1 MNAAERH
8 EWLARVAARS
18 AGFAGWS
25 FLSRSILI
33 AVWVLGAPTAFAQIN
48 HGCTSSASNGAY
60 ATTNGP
66 VPCSNSDS
74 GQFASSK
81 TIIVEDDGGSFPAIF
96 TIGYSNSA
104 TASSSGLVLQ
114 ASAVA
119 SVSNSPAFYE
129 YSVGGNGAQIN
140 NPLISAASPEGDS
153 SWFDQFVALGTGLLQ
168 FQVTMVV
175 TGTPTSSECVS
186 GMNDAVIRADV
197 FFDDNGSGSGTINT
211 FDPDLPGAAGLGMYS
226 SACSGVQSTTTG
238 VVTIL
243 ASQSFSL
250 GTELRAIA
258 LGFAGYPDLVLN
270 GASAVFVQNG
280 DSSVNAKL
288 LVYIDPLTPGAGY
301 RDSSGAI
308 NAYLTPPSTVV
319 VPNLVRLSQL
329 AATTAIVSTGLTVGT
344 LTSQSSSSV
353 PAGNVISQS
362 PAAGASVADGSAVSL
377 VISSGPAPVA
387 VPNVVGKLQAAA
399 TSAITGAGL
408 ALGTVTNQSSSS
420 VAIGTVISERP
431 AAGTSVAAGSAVN
444 LVISSGALQGDLN
457 GDGVVNC
464 ADLAIIKASFGK
476 KVGQAGFDPRADV
489 NGDGV
494 VNIID
499 LSTEARLMP
508 VGTVC
513 N

>member
-1 MNAAERH
+1 
-8 EWLARVAARS
+8 
-18 AGFAGWS
+18 
-25 FLSRSILI
+25 
-33 AVWVLGAPTAFAQIN
+33 
-48 HGCTSSASNGAY
+48 
-60 ATTNGP
+60 
-66 VPCSNSDS
+66 
-74 GQFASSK
+74 
-81 TIIVEDDGGSFPAIF
+81 
-96 TIGYSNSA
+96 
-104 TASSSGLVLQ
+104 
-114 ASAVA
+114 
-119 SVSNSPAFYE
+119 
-129 YSVGGNGAQIN
+129 
-140 NPLISAASPEGDS
+140 
-153 SWFDQFVALGTGLLQ
+153 
-168 FQVTMVV
+168 
-175 TGTPTSSECVS
+175 
-186 GMNDAVIRADV
+186 
-197 FFDDNGSGSGTINT
+197 
-211 FDPDLPGAAGLGMYS
+211 MYS

-420 VAIGTVISERP
+420 VAIGTVISESP